1 LDFELALSVSKHF
14 RLKDQETEAII
25 NSVKAAV
32 APWRERAKRM
42 GLSGD
47 EIDRMAGA
55 FKI

>member
-14 RLKDQETEAII
+14 RLKDQEAEAII